1 MSYIERLISMTANKM
16 VVFAPHP
23 DDETLACGGT
33 IMRRIREG
41 YDVHIVVMTDGRH
54 SHDIVL
60 GLQEPST
67 ETIAKVRT
75 AEFSEATKVL
85 GVNPKNLVLLEFED
99 DRLSQHITEAKAK
112 TVQILHRIRPVEV
125 YVPYR
130 EDSNEDHRATY
141 EIVRSSF
148 DKTNLLTKM
157 YEYPVWNRNPPHS
170 GLKVIVVDV
179 HKELARKT
187 EALFKYDSQISKRFP
202 QQEKP
207 ILGRDFVNTFLS
219 DTETF
224 YAAE

>member
-1 MSYIERLISMTANKM
+1 MSYIERLISMTASKI

-41 YDVHIVVMTDGRH
+41 YDVHIIVMTDGRH
-54 SHDIVL
+54 SHNLVL

-75 AEFSEATKVL
+75 AEFSEATRVL
-85 GVNPKNLVLLEFED
+85 GVDPKNLVLLEFED
-99 DRLSQHITEAKAK
+99 NRLSQHMTEAKAR
-112 TVQILHRIRPVEV
+112 TVQILQRIRPVEV

-148 DKTNLLTKM
+148 DETNLLTKM

-179 HKELARKT
+179 HNELARKT
-187 EALFKYDSQISKRFP
+187 EAIFKYDSQISKRFP
-202 QQEKP
+202 HQKKP

-219 DTETF
+219 DTEIF

>member
-1 MSYIERLISMTANKM
+1 MFYIERLSSMTANKM

-33 IMRRIREG
+33 IMRRIRKG

-54 SHDIVL
+54 SHDLVL

-75 AEFSEATKVL
+75 AEFSEATRVL

-99 DRLSQHITEAKAK
+99 NKLSQHMKEAKTR
-112 TVQILHRIRPVEV
+112 TVQILQRIRPVEV

-130 EDSNEDHRATY
+130 DDSNEDHRATY
-141 EIVRSSF
+141 KIVRSSF
-148 DKTNLLTKM
+148 DETNLLTKM

-170 GLKVIVVDV
+170 GLKVIVIDV
-179 HKELARKT
+179 HNELARKR
-187 EALFKYDSQISKRFP
+187 EALSKYDSQISKRFP
-202 QQEKP
+202 HQEKP

>member
-1 MSYIERLISMTANKM
+1 
-16 VVFAPHP
+16 
-23 DDETLACGGT
+23 
-33 IMRRIREG
+33 MRRIREG

-54 SHDIVL
+54 SHDLVL
-60 GLQEPST
+60 GIQEPST
-67 ETIAKVRT
+67 ETIAKMRT
-75 AEFSEATKVL
+75 TEFNEATKVL

-99 DRLSQHITEAKAK
+99 NRLSQHMTEAKARI
-112 TVQILHRIRPVEV
+112 VQILRQIRPVEV

-148 DKTNLLTKM
+148 DESNLLTKM

-170 GLKVIVVDV
+170 GVKVIVVDV

-187 EALFKYDSQISKRFP
+187 EAIFKYDSQISKRFP
-202 QQEKP
+202 HQKKP

-219 DTETF
+219 DTEIF

>member
-1 MSYIERLISMTANKM
+1 MTANKM

-54 SHDIVL
+54 SHDLVL
-60 GLQEPST
+60 GIQEPST
-67 ETIAKVRT
+67 ETIAKMRT
-75 AEFSEATKVL
+75 TEFNEATKVL

-99 DRLSQHITEAKAK
+99 NRLSQHMTEAKARI
-112 TVQILHRIRPVEV
+112 VQILRQIRPVEV

-148 DKTNLLTKM
+148 DESNLLTKM

-170 GLKVIVVDV
+170 GVKVIVVDV
-179 HKELARKT
+179 HRELARKT
-187 EALFKYDSQISKRFP
+187 EAIFKYDSQISKRFP
-202 QQEKP
+202 HQEKP

-219 DTETF
+219 ATETF